1 LEISFLVVTKEVQLE
16 GGTKLCWYNAIG
28 LGFLIHSDEI
38 MIIAMDIKGIS
49 LSSPIST
56 IQSASK
62 SLVLM
67 LGNQRNPNVE
77 DMSLGCDLGHLHE
90 LIKSFGKI
98 FRR

>member
-1 LEISFLVVTKEVQLE
+1 
-16 GGTKLCWYNAIG
+16 
-28 LGFLIHSDEI
+28 LGSYSSDEI

-77 DMSLGCDLGHLHE
+77 DISLGCDLGHLHE